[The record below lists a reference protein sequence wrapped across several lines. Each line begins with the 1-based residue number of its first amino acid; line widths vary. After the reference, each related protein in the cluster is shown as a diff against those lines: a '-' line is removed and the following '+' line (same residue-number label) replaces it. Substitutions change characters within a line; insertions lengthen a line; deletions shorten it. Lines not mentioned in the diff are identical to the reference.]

1 MPINID
7 AVGTMRQVMKIP
19 EYPTKKTLPN
29 CAIRDI
35 TLHGDKMLETGIDG
49 IKVYRD
55 VPFNHYHSPV
65 IGKRVVKNE
74 FTCEKRHLSEYKRED
89 IETHTYL
96 NFRNGLTEYEAVM
109 KYSVEN
115 NITYS
120 AQSFNPVMISF
131 DVEAFHPTDKN
142 VVPSHTNGGIISMI
156 CATFTQV
163 GKPERFAM
171 YILNQYK
178 YDKTEIFEFIQ
189 ERRNTLKLKD
199 SSAFTLDVIECE
211 N

>member
-1 MPINID
+1 MPIDID
-7 AVGTMRQVMKIP
+7 VVSTMRKAMNTP
-19 EYPTKKTLPN
+19 EYPTKNTLPN

-35 TLHGDKMLETGIDG
+35 TLHGDKMLETGTDG

-55 VPFNHYHSPV
+55 VPFNHYHSNV
-65 IGKRVVKNE
+65 IGKRVVQNK
-74 FTCEKRHLSEYKRED
+74 FTSEKRYLSEYKRQD
-89 IETHTYL
+89 TETHTYL

-131 DVEAFHPTDKN
+131 DVEAFHPTDKT

-163 GKPERFAM
+163 GKPERFAV

-178 YDKTEIFEFIQ
+178 YDKTEIFEFIE
-189 ERRNTLKLKD
+189 ERRNTLN
-199 SSAFTLDVIECE
+199 I
-211 N
+211 

>member
-1 MPINID
+1 MEMPD
-7 AVGTMRQVMKIP
+7 
-19 EYPTKKTLPN
+19 YPTKKTLPKY
-29 CAIRDI
+29 AVRDI
-35 TLHGDKMLETGIDG
+35 TLHGDKIIETGTDG

-55 VPFNHYHSPV
+55 VPFNHYHSSK
-65 IGKRVVKNE
+65 ITKRVVKNE
-74 FTCEKRHLSEYKRED
+74 FNCEKRHLSEYKRQDTE
-89 IETHTYL
+89 IHTYL

-131 DVEAFHPTDKN
+131 DVEAFHRTDKN
-142 VVPSHTNGGIISMI
+142 VIPSHTNGGIISMI

-178 YDKTEIFEFIQ
+178 YDKSEIFEFIQ
-189 ERRNTLKLKD
+189 ERRNALKLKD